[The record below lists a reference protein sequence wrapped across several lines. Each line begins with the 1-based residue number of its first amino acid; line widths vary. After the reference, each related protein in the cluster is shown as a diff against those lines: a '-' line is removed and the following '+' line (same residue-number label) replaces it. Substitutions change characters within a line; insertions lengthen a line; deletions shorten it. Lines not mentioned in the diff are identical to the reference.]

1 MITTAVILAAGR
13 GTRLKEITAKRSKAM
28 APIVGMPMIARV
40 IDSLQAAGVLR
51 FIVVAAPGDQG
62 LKDFFRASPHVIVR
76 EQREPRGS
84 GDALRV
90 CEADIEGPFLVS
102 ACDSLLE
109 TDDIIAACALF
120 ESTQAQAALTVM
132 QVGEDVS
139 LESRSVV
146 RMQGNEVLDFIEKPS
161 RSQRVSNITSLP
173 LWVLSP
179 EIFGELATL
188 VPSPRGEYELPATFN
203 SLIAKGRRVV
213 AHRAVARYD
222 LTTVADL
229 LSLNRMF
236 LRRLSP
242 TIEVHP
248 TVSIP
253 EGTKL
258 LAPVRIDEG
267 CLIGEEV
274 ELGPEVYLERG
285 AAVASH
291 VTLRN
296 AVVMRDVHVTTSGS
310 NTVYT

>member
-28 APIVGMPMIARV
+28 APVAGVPMIARV
-40 IDSLQAAGVLR
+40 FHSLRVAGIQR
-51 FIVVAAPGDQG
+51 FVVVAAPGDQE
-62 LKDFFRASPHVIVR
+62 LKDFLCTLPDVIVR
-76 EQREPRGS
+76 EQGEPRGS
-84 GDALRV
+84 GDALRT

-109 TDDIIAACALF
+109 PDDIIGACKLF

-132 QVGEDVS
+132 QVDEDVS

-146 RMQGNEVLDFIEKPS
+146 RMQGNEVLEFIEKPGP
-161 RSQRVSNITSLP
+161 SQRVSNITSLP

-179 EIFGELATL
+179 EIFRELSTL

-213 AHRAVARYD
+213 AHSAAARYD

-236 LRRLSP
+236 LRSMSP
-242 TIEVHP
+242 TLQVHP

-267 CLIGEEV
+267 CIIGDGV

-285 AAVASH
+285 AAIASH
-291 VTLRN
+291 VALRH
-296 AVVMRDVHVTTSGS
+296 AVVTRDVQVQASGS
-310 NTVYT
+310 DTVYT